1 MRAVGVAHEH
11 RTGLWGCWLVAVV
24 GVWVGSGLV
33 EVGFGPAEVDSGLAE
48 VDAGLAESVV
58 FELYIVVIV
67 DVVEAHDG
75 VAFGKQGVG
84 QVESDES
91 VGTGYKCFWCV

>member
-1 MRAVGVAHEH
+1 MSTGRGCGVV
-11 RTGLWGCWLVAVV
+11 GCWLAAGV
-24 GVWVGSGLV
+24 G
-33 EVGFGPAEVDSGLAE
+33 DSGLAD
-48 VDAGLAESVV
+48 VDAGLGEAVV

>member
-1 MRAVGVAHEH
+1 MSTGRGCGVV
-11 RTGLWGCWLVAVV
+11 GCWLAAGV
-24 GVWVGSGLV
+24 GVWVG
-33 EVGFGPAEVDSGLAE
+33 FGLAD

>member
-1 MRAVGVAHEH
+1 MSNATVSAR
-11 RTGLWGCWLVAVV
+11 L
-24 GVWVGSGLV
+24 
-33 EVGFGPAEVDSGLAE
+33 PGLARRL